1 MNFDSLRYLRVLPTS
16 TDISNW
22 EKQRRRCYRSCS
34 KSSVHLSE
42 RDPVQFWLIV
52 ILRTV
57 QTSFFTKFCSSQF
70 AIFPFQITH
79 LIPNFFGKTVHETIM
94 ARSWQEKWTT
104 RPFGNLTKVPWF
116 RNFFKHTGHESISV
130 KITFSDSAR
139 ILSSWR
145 QGYKTFF
152 DVNDAQEKASLYV
165 FPCQAS
171 SVPNHKR
178 FASKAGIY
186 QGKLEDENTSQLAQ
200 SECERRGK

>member
-42 RDPVQFWLIV
+42 RDPVQFGLIV
-52 ILRTV
+52 ILQTV

-116 RNFFKHTGHESISV
+116 RNFFN
-130 KITFSDSAR
+130 
-139 ILSSWR
+139 WR